1 MKVTVEKQEGNKIH
15 LQIEVEGS
23 GIAKRYREVLNQ
35 QGRNLKVKGFRKGKV
50 PPQLIEQYVDTDRLR
65 QEIFQT
71 AMTQS
76 YQQAISQQQIEAIA
90 EPDIQAIQVEIGKPF
105 IYRAVVEVRPEVVLG
120 AYQDLTV
127 HVPPQEEA
135 SEEKVQEQLDFLRRE
150 HAVLIPVDDRAARM
164 GDLVSLRIEGTI
176 EGEPIDLGE
185 SKDMTLELRED
196 SFVKGFS
203 DHIVGMEVDGHKEFT
218 LTFPEDYYVE
228 DLRDKPIT
236 FNVHLQEIKE
246 VELAELDDDLASTV
260 DNELESLDALQERI
274 RGELEESLE
283 EQFEIV
289 KQQRVLDKV
298 VASASVEIPDS
309 MMNRE
314 LFAMWQMSEGN
325 QLMSAKVNEKT
336 LQASWLHWMQRGDM
350 QSTARQRI
358 KTTLVLGAIARAE
371 SLQLSPEEIEEE
383 IQELASAHNVPV
395 EQVKQQLQQDNRMV
409 ALMDEL
415 LSYKIIDW
423 VMDHNEILVTDKAD
437 ELEALDQSIEAAEAV
452 AEVAH
457 EVADSP
463 DSTAEDVADAEE
475 LVETTAEMVKEVEA
489 LTEGETIT
497 EGEVTASSESEKV
510 TSEG

>member
-1 MKVTVEKQEGNKIH
+1 MRVTVEKHEGNKIH
-15 LQIEVEGS
+15 LQIEVDGT
-23 GIAKRYREVLNQ
+23 GIAKQYREVLGN
-35 QGRNLKVKGFRKGKV
+35 QGRNLRIKGFRKGKV
-50 PPQLIEQYVDTDRLR
+50 PPHLVEQYIDTDRLK

-76 YQQAISQQQIEAIA
+76 YQEAISDQQIEAIA
-90 EPDIQAIQVEIGKPF
+90 EPDIQALQVEIGKPF
-105 IYRAVVEVRPEVVLG
+105 IYRAVVEVRPEVRLG
-120 AYQDLTV
+120 AYQGLTV
-127 HVPPQEEA
+127 YVAPEEEA
-135 SEEKVQEQLDFLRRE
+135 TDEKLQEQLDFLRRE
-150 HAVLIPVDDRAARM
+150 HAVLIPVDDRPAQM
-164 GDLVSLRIEGTI
+164 GDLVALRIEGTI

-203 DHIVGMEVDGHKEFT
+203 DHIVGMEVDSHKEFT
-218 LTFPEDYYVE
+218 LTFPGDYYVE

-260 DNELESLDALQERI
+260 DNELQSLDQLKDRI
-274 RGELEESLE
+274 REELDESLE
-283 EQFEIV
+283 EQFEIA

-298 VASASVEIPDS
+298 VAGSEVAIPDS
-309 MMNRE
+309 MMSRE

-336 LQASWLHWMQRGDM
+336 LQASWMHWMQRADM
-350 QSTARQRI
+350 QATARQRI

-371 SLQLSPEEIEEE
+371 NLQLTGEEIEAE
-383 IQELASAHNVPV
+383 IQELANTHGLPV
-395 EQVKQQLQQDNRMV
+395 EQVKAQLQQDNRMV

-423 VMDHNEILVTDKAD
+423 VMENNEIIVTDKAD
-437 ELEALDQSIEAAEAV
+437 ELDALDSTIETAEAAVAAAHEASSEEDVAAAEAMV
-452 AEVAH
+452 EH
-457 EVADSP
+457 
-463 DSTAEDVADAEE
+463 AEE
-475 LVETTAEMVKEVEA
+475 MAKEAEA
-489 LTEGETIT
+489 LTEGET
-497 EGEVTASSESEKV
+497 V

>member
-15 LQIEVEGS
+15 LQIEVEGT
-23 GIAKRYREVLNQ
+23 GIAKNYREALGHH
-35 QGRNLKVKGFRKGKV
+35 GRNLRVKGFRKGKV
-50 PPQLIEQYVDTDRLR
+50 PPQMVEQFVDADRLK
-65 QEIFQT
+65 QEIFQS
-71 AMTQS
+71 AMTSS
-76 YQQAISQQQIEAIA
+76 YQEAISQQQIEAIA

-105 IYRAVVEVRPEVVLG
+105 IYRAVVEVRPEVSLG
-120 AYQDLTV
+120 QYQGLTV
-127 HVPPQEEA
+127 HVLPQEEIND
-135 SEEKVQEQLDFLRRE
+135 EKINEQLDFLRRE
-150 HAVLIPVDDRAARM
+150 HAVLIPVDDRGAQM
-164 GDLVSLRIEGTI
+164 SDLVALRIEGTI

-203 DHIVGMEVDGHKEFT
+203 DHIVGMEVDSRKEFT
-218 LTFPEDYYVE
+218 LTFPSDYYVE

-260 DNELESLDALQERI
+260 DNELSSLDQLKERI
-274 RGELEESLE
+274 STELSESLE
-283 EQFEIV
+283 ENFEIA

-298 VASASVEIPDS
+298 VASATVQIPDS

-325 QLMSAKVNEKT
+325 QLMQAKVNEKT
-336 LQASWLHWMQRGDM
+336 LQASWLHWMQRDDM

-371 SLQLSPEEIEEE
+371 GLQLSNDEIDAE

-395 EQVKQQLQQDNRMV
+395 EQVRAQLQQENRMV

-423 VMDHNEILVTDKAD
+423 VMDHNEIVVSDKAD
-437 ELEALDQSIEAAEAV
+437 EIEALDGAIETAEAV
-452 AEVAH
+452 AAVAH
-457 EVADSP
+457 EVADSASS
-463 DSTAEDVADAEE
+463 DEEVAAAEQ
-475 LVETTAEMVKEVEA
+475 LVENAEAMVEEVEHA
-489 LTEGETIT
+489 
-497 EGEVTASSESEKV
+497 

>member
-1 MKVTVEKQEGNKIH
+1 VKVTVEKQEGNKIH

-35 QGRNLKVKGFRKGKV
+35 QGRNLRVKGFRKGKV
-50 PPQLIEQYVDTDRLR
+50 PPHLIEQYVDTDRLR
-65 QEIFQT
+65 QEIFQN

-76 YQQAISQQQIEAIA
+76 YQQAITQQQIEAIA

-105 IYRAVVEVRPEVVLG
+105 IYRAVVEVRPEVTLG
-120 AYQDLTV
+120 QYQGLTV
-127 HVPPQEEA
+127 HVPPKEEA
-135 SEEKVQEQLDFLRRE
+135 TDEKVQEQLDFLRRE
-150 HAVLIPVDDRAARM
+150 HAVLIPVDDRPARM

-203 DHIVGMEVDGHKEFT
+203 DHIVGIEVDGRKEFT
-218 LTFPEDYYVE
+218 LTFPNDYYVE

-260 DNELESLDALQERI
+260 DNELETLEQLRDRI
-274 RGELEESLE
+274 RAELEESLE
-283 EQFEIV
+283 EQSEIL
-289 KQQRVLDKV
+289 KQQRVLDRV
-298 VASASVEIPDS
+298 VASASVDIPDS

-371 SLQLSPEEIEEE
+371 NLQLSPEEIEEE

-423 VMDHNEILVTDKAD
+423 VMDHNEIIVTDKAD
-437 ELEALDQSIEAAEAV
+437 EIEALDSAIEIAEAA

-457 EVADSP
+457 EA
-463 DSTAEDVADAEE
+463 STPEELAAAEQLVEDAE
-475 LVETTAEMVKEVEA
+475 AMVKDVEA
-489 LTEGETIT
+489 LTEGET
-497 EGEVTASSESEKV
+497 VTSGDVAESSTEKV